1 MLIKFIGYISV
12 FLRNIHKSSNFF
24 RLMTQIIKLGEI
36 EEILKKIDPIEII
49 EEGFI
54 AYSQGKVNVPPVGEM
69 IFNEPSGEC
78 HIKYGFI
85 KNDDYFVIK
94 IATGFY
100 DNPKLNLPAYDGL
113 MLLFSQKTGQLLCV
127 LLDEGHLTNIRTAS
141 AGAIAAKYMAPK
153 KIKRI
158 GVFGAGTHGR
168 LQPIYLQKVLDCKD
182 IITWGIN
189 EEELTFYEKDMRE
202 LGFKVQ
208 TTQEPEEITSTCNL
222 IVTCTPSKKP
232 LIFTDQIDEGTH
244 ITAIGSDTPEKQELD
259 SAILKKADRLIVDSI
274 RQCMLRG
281 ESYKAMNNGMIKKE
295 KMVELGNMIVNE
307 ELQRQTDEEITI
319 VDLTGVAVQDIQ
331 IAKAIWEAII

>member
-1 MLIKFIGYISV
+1 
-12 FLRNIHKSSNFF
+12 
-24 RLMTQIIKLGEI
+24 MTKILQL
-36 EEILKKIDPIEII
+36 EEIKEILAKLNPIKII

-54 AYSQGKVNVPPVGEM
+54 AYSQGRVTVPPVGEM
-69 IFNEPSGEC
+69 IFNNPPGEC

-85 KNDDYFVIK
+85 KQDDYFVIK

-100 DNPKLNLPAYDGL
+100 DNPKLNIPAYDGL

-141 AGAIAAKYMAPK
+141 AGAIAAKYLAPK

-182 IITWGIN
+182 IITWGLN
-189 EEELTFYEKDMRE
+189 AEELEIYEKDMKE

-208 TTQEPEEITSTCNL
+208 TTQNPEDITSTCNL

-232 LIFTDQIDEGTH
+232 LIFADQIKEGTH

-259 SAILKKADRLIVDSI
+259 SVILKKADKVIVDSI
-274 RQCMLRG
+274 EQCMLRG
-281 ESYKAMNNGMIKKE
+281 ESFKAMNKGMMKKE
-295 KMVELGNMIVNE
+295 KMVELGKAILDRD
-307 ELQRQTDEEITI
+307 LQRQSDEEITV

-331 IAKAIWEAII
+331 IAKAIWSSTL

>member
-1 MLIKFIGYISV
+1 MVRVINLK
-12 FLRNIHKSSNFF
+12 
-24 RLMTQIIKLGEI
+24 EI
-36 EEILKKIDPIEII
+36 EDILKTIDPIQII

-54 AYSQGKVNVPPVGEM
+54 AYSQGKVTVPPVGEM
-69 IFNEPSGEC
+69 IFDDPPGEC

-85 KNDDYFVIK
+85 KQDDYFVIK

-113 MLLFSQKTGQLLCV
+113 MLLFSQKTGQLLSV

-153 KIKRI
+153 RIKRI

-168 LQPIYLQKVLDCKD
+168 LQPIYLQKVLSCKD
-182 IITWGIN
+182 IITWGLN
-189 EEELTFYEKDMRE
+189 QEELEIYEKDMKA

-208 TTQEPEEITSTCNL
+208 TTQNPEDITSNCNL
-222 IVTCTPSKKP
+222 IITCTPSKEP
-232 LIFTDQIDEGTH
+232 LIFADQIKEGTH

-259 SAILKKADRLIVDSI
+259 TAILKKADRLIVDSFE
-274 RQCMLRG
+274 QCLLRG
-281 ESYKAMNNGMIKKE
+281 ESFKAMQNGMIKKE
-295 KMVELGNMIVNE
+295 KMIELGEMIVNKKF
-307 ELQRQTDEEITI
+307 QRQTDDELTI

-331 IAKAIWEAII
+331 ITKAIWEAIL

>member
-1 MLIKFIGYISV
+1 MVKV
-12 FLRNIHKSSNFF
+12 V
-24 RLMTQIIKLGEI
+24 KL
-36 EEILKKIDPIEII
+36 EEIKQILQNIDPIELI

-54 AYSQGKVNVPPVGEM
+54 AYSKGKVVVPPVGEM
-69 IFNEPSGEC
+69 IFDEPLGEC

-94 IATGFY
+94 VATGFY

-168 LQPIYLQKVLDCKD
+168 LQPIYLQKVLNCKD

-189 EEELTFYEKDMRE
+189 EVELEIYEKDMRD

-208 TTQEPEEITSTCNL
+208 TTQDPEDITSTCNL

-232 LIFTDQIDEGTH
+232 LIFADQINESTH

-274 RQCMLRG
+274 SQCMLRG
-281 ESYKAMNNGMIKKE
+281 ESYKAINNGTIKKE
-295 KMVELGNMIVNE
+295 KMIELGKMIVKK
-307 ELQRQTDEEITI
+307 ELQRQTDEEITV

-331 IAKAIWEAII
+331 MAKAIWKGTS